1 MSKEKIAKQVFL
13 VIIGQMIL
21 GVGVGLI
28 IYANLGIDA
37 FGVFHSGVS
46 KTFNISFGMAMFY
59 ESLLALIV
67 IFFID
72 RKYINFAT
80 IVSLFLVG
88 FTADFTGNVLTN
100 ILPANLNIALRLAMV
115 LIGCIILGIGLN
127 LYVLADLGV
136 GALDAIAEII
146 TDKTKFEYQVVKMA
160 NDLIFLA
167 IGWLL
172 GGHVGVATIIT
183 AVAIGPI
190 IQLIRKRIASPIDN
204 WINKAIV

>member
-21 GVGVGLI
+21 GVGIGVI

-37 FGVFHSGVS
+37 LGVFHSGVS

-59 ESLLALIV
+59 ESLLAIIV
-67 IFFID
+67 ILFID

-88 FTADFTGNVLTN
+88 FTADFTGNVLAN
-100 ILPANLNIALRLAMV
+100 ILPSNLNIVLRLAMV
-115 LIGCIILGIGLN
+115 LIGSIILGIGLN
-127 LYVLADLGV
+127 FYVLADLGV
-136 GALDAIAEII
+136 AALDAIVEII
-146 TDKTKFEYQVVKMA
+146 TDKSKFEYQIVKMA

-190 IQLIRKRIASPIDN
+190 IQFIRKRIASPIDN
-204 WINKAIV
+204 WVNKAIV